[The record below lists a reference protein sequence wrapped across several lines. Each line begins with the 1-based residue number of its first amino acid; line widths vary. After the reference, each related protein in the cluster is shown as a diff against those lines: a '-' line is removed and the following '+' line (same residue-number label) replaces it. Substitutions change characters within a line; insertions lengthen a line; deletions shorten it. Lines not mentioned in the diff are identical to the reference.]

1 MIFSRKLTPSL
12 FARKRAYGLG
22 LVAATAF
29 VGILMFAAPVRADDQ
44 AGKIEIARALAL
56 LEAGNASA
64 ARDAAV
70 AAVRAAPRWGLA
82 HAVHARTLV
91 ALEDGVGAEAAL
103 GRAFDAGFEQSR
115 AQALLGEAQLLRGA
129 PDRAIATLANMP
141 PAHAAYAARLR
152 GRAYAAMGR
161 GGDAASAF
169 AESQRLNPDN
179 ARLWTDIAR
188 HNLANGDIG
197 NAIRASARAVEIDP
211 RQPDTL
217 RMRALL
223 VREQFGLVAAL
234 PWFERALARDPQHH
248 DALIDYAA
256 TLGDAGRTVD
266 MLDAVRRAM
275 RVRGNSPQG
284 FYLQAVLAARA
295 GDNATARSILARLGP
310 GIDGVPAALMLAGT
324 LDIEAGGYGQAIE
337 KLRPLVARQ
346 PNNDGARR
354 LLATAYL
361 RADAS
366 RNAIQI
372 LAPIVARA
380 DADSESLLL
389 AARGYERIGDR
400 LRAAQLSDRATAPLR
415 VPATA
420 LPEGGMVALLMA
432 EANARPGNPTATVAL
447 VRGLIANGDRSGA
460 LARAQSLAA
469 RNPGVPEA
477 HLVVG
482 DVQMLGGETGAARAA
497 YATAASLRF
506 DEPTMLRLVE
516 AQEQSGAAADAAQTL
531 ALFLSQNPINVTA
544 LRLGARW
551 QLASG
556 EYDAAIDALEE
567 VRFRTGNRDAALLA
581 ELAMAYTGAGD
592 TDTARIYARAAY
604 ALAPGNPAVAD
615 AYGWTLTKAG
625 EPRAAVALLAKAAT
639 LAPEHAV
646 IRWHL
651 AQAYAATGNA
661 RAASIHARAALRD
674 PSFTE
679 RQEAEALAR
688 G

>member
-1 MIFSRKLTPSL
+1 MTFSRK
-12 FARKRAYGLG
+12 
-22 LVAATAF
+22 F
-29 VGILMFAAPVRADDQ
+29 VGLAAAASIAAVAITPVRADDQ
-44 AGKIEIARALAL
+44 PGKTEVSRALAL
-56 LEAGNASA
+56 LEAGNATA

-103 GRAFDAGFEQSR
+103 GRAFDAGFERRR

-129 PDRAIATLANMP
+129 PDRAVSTLASISR
-141 PAHAAYAARLR
+141 AHAAYAARIR

-161 GGDAASAF
+161 GGDAAAAF
-169 AESQRLNPDN
+169 AESRRLNPAN
-179 ARLWTDIAR
+179 ARLWSDIAR
-188 HNLANGDIG
+188 HNHANGDIG
-197 NAIRASARAVEIDP
+197 NAIRASARAVELDP

-217 RMRALL
+217 RIRALL

-248 DALIDYAA
+248 DTLIDYAA
-256 TLGDAGRTVD
+256 TLGDAGRSVD

-275 RVRGNSPQG
+275 RERGNSPQG
-284 FYLQAVLAARA
+284 YYLQAVLAARA
-295 GDNATARSILARLGP
+295 GDAATARSILAKAGA
-310 GIDGVPAALMLAGT
+310 GIGSVPAALMLAGT

-346 PNNDGARR
+346 PNNAIAHR

-366 RNAIQI
+366 RNAIEV
-372 LAPIVARA
+372 LAPIVDRA

-400 LRAAQLSDRATAPLR
+400 MRAAQLSDRAAAPFR
-415 VPATA
+415 APATGYG
-420 LPEGGMVALLMA
+420 EGGMVTVLMA
-432 EANARPGNPTATVAL
+432 QADARPGNPGATVAL
-447 VRGLIANGDRSGA
+447 VRGLLASGDRTGA

-482 DVQMLGGETGAARAA
+482 DVQMLSGNVEGARAA

-516 AQEQSGAAADAAQTL
+516 AQEQSGRAADAAQTL
-531 ALFLSQNPINVTA
+531 ALFLSQNPINVAA
-544 LRLGARW
+544 LRLGAKW

-581 ELAMAYTGAGD
+581 ELAMAYTGAED
-592 TDTARIYARAAY
+592 TDTAAVYARAAY

-615 AYGWTLTKAG
+615 AYGWTLSKAG
-625 EPRAAVALLAKAAT
+625 EPRVAVALLTKAVA
-639 LAPEHAV
+639 LAPDHAV

-661 RAASIHARAALRD
+661 RAAGVHARAALRD

-679 RQEAEALAR
+679 RQEAEALAK

>member
-1 MIFSRKLTPSL
+1 MTYSRK
-12 FARKRAYGLG
+12 FIGLS
-22 LVAATAF
+22 LVAAIGA
-29 VGILMFAAPVRADDQ
+29 VAIAPVRADDQ
-44 AGKIEIARALAL
+44 PGKAEVALAL
-56 LEAGNASA
+56 AQIEAGNATA

-70 AAVRAAPRWGLA
+70 VAVRAAPRWGLA

-103 GRAFDAGFEQSR
+103 GRAFEAGFDRTR
-115 AQALLGEAQLLRGA
+115 AQALLGEAQLLNGA
-129 PDRAIATLANMP
+129 PDRAIATLTNTP
-141 PAHAAYAARLR
+141 TAHAAYAARIR

-161 GGDAASAF
+161 GGDAAAAF
-169 AESQRLNPDN
+169 AESRRLNPAN
-179 ARLWTDIAR
+179 ARLWNDIAR
-188 HNLANGDIG
+188 HNQANGDIG
-197 NAIRASARAVEIDP
+197 NAIRASARAVELDA

-217 RMRALL
+217 RIRALL
-223 VREQFGLVAAL
+223 VREQFGLVASL
-234 PWFERALARDPQHH
+234 PWFERALTRDPQHH
-248 DALIDYAA
+248 DTLIDYAA
-256 TLGDAGRTVD
+256 TLGDAGRMVE
-266 MLDAVRRAM
+266 MLGAVRRAM

-295 GDNATARSILARLGP
+295 GDGATARSILARLGP
-310 GIDGVPAALMLAGT
+310 GIDGVPAALLLAGT
-324 LDIEAGGYGQAIE
+324 LDLEAGGYGQAIE

-346 PNNDGARR
+346 PNNAAARR

-366 RNAIQI
+366 RNAIQV
-372 LAPIVARA
+372 LAPIVTRA

-400 LRAAQLSDRATAPLR
+400 LRAAQLSDRAAAPLR
-415 VPATA
+415 APATV
-420 LPEGGMVALLMA
+420 LPEGGMVSVLRA

-447 VRGLIANGDRSGA
+447 VRGLIASGDRAGA

-482 DVQMLGGETGAARAA
+482 DVHMLGGDADAARAA

-506 DEPTMLRLVE
+506 DEPTMLRLVD
-516 AQEQSGAAADAAQTL
+516 AQEKSGRAADAAQTL
-531 ALFLSQNPINVTA
+531 ALFLSQNPINVA
-544 LRLGARW
+544 GLRLGAKW

-581 ELAMAYTGAGD
+581 ELAMAYTGAED
-592 TDTARIYARAAY
+592 VDTARVYAAAAY
-604 ALAPGNPAVAD
+604 RLAPGNPAVAD
-615 AYGWTLTKAG
+615 AYGWTLSKAG
-625 EPRAAVALLAKAAT
+625 EPRAAIALLAKAAT
-639 LAPEHAV
+639 LAPDHAV

-674 PSFTE
+674 PSFTQ

>member
-1 MIFSRKLTPSL
+1 MIFSRK
-12 FARKRAYGLG
+12 
-22 LVAATAF
+22 F
-29 VGILMFAAPVRADDQ
+29 VGLALATTIAAVSITPVRADDQ
-44 AGKIEIARALAL
+44 PGKTEVARALAL
-56 LEAGNASA
+56 LEAGNATA

-70 AAVRAAPRWGLA
+70 AAVRTAPRWGLA

-103 GRAFDAGFEQSR
+103 GRAFEAGFGRSR
-115 AQALLGEAQLLRGA
+115 AQALLGEAQFLRGA
-129 PDRAIATLANMP
+129 PDRAVSTLASAP
-141 PAHAAYAARLR
+141 PAYAAYAARIR

-161 GGDAASAF
+161 GGDAAAAF
-169 AESQRLNPDN
+169 AESRRLNPAN
-179 ARLWTDIAR
+179 ARLWSDIAR
-188 HNLANGDIG
+188 HNHANGDIG
-197 NAIRASARAVEIDP
+197 NAIRAAERAVQLDP

-217 RMRALL
+217 RIRALL

-248 DALIDYAA
+248 DTLIDYAA
-256 TLGDAGRTVD
+256 TLGDAGRTVE

-284 FYLQAVLAARA
+284 YFLQAVLAARA
-295 GDNATARSILARLGP
+295 GDAATARSILARAGP
-310 GIDGVPAALMLAGT
+310 GIDSVPAALMLAGT

-346 PNNDGARR
+346 PNNAAARR

-366 RNAIQI
+366 RNAIQL
-372 LAPIVARA
+372 LAPIVDRA

-400 LRAAQLSDRATAPLR
+400 LRAAQLSDRAAAPFR
-415 VPATA
+415 APTTGYG
-420 LPEGGMVALLMA
+420 EGGMVSVLMA
-432 EANARPGNPTATVAL
+432 QADARPGNPGATVAL
-447 VRGLIANGDRSGA
+447 VRGLIASGDRAGA
-460 LARAQSLAA
+460 LARAQSLVA

-482 DVQMLGGETGAARAA
+482 DVQMLGGNVEDARAA

-516 AQEQSGAAADAAQTL
+516 AQERSGRPAEAAQTL
-531 ALFLSQNPINVTA
+531 ALFLSQNPINVAA
-544 LRLGARW
+544 LRLGAKW

-556 EYDAAIDALEE
+556 EYDAAIEALEE

-581 ELAMAYTGAGD
+581 ELAMAYTGAED
-592 TDTARIYARAAY
+592 TDTAGVYARAAY

-615 AYGWTLTKAG
+615 AYGWTLSKAG
-625 EPRAAVALLAKAAT
+625 EPRAALALLAKAAT
-639 LAPEHAV
+639 LAPDHAV

-661 RAASIHARAALRD
+661 RAASLHARAALRD

>member
-1 MIFSRKLTPSL
+1 MTFSRK
-12 FARKRAYGLG
+12 FAIFA
-22 LVAATAF
+22 LVAVVGTVAMATAP
-29 VGILMFAAPVRADDQ
+29 AHADDQ
-44 AGKIEIARALAL
+44 AGKADVARALTL
-56 LEAGNASA
+56 IEAGNATA

-91 ALEDGVGAEAAL
+91 AVEDGVGAEAAL
-103 GRAFDAGFEQSR
+103 ARAFEGGFDRSR

-129 PDRAIATLANMP
+129 PDRAVETLAKAP
-141 PAHAAYAARLR
+141 PAYAAYAARIR

-161 GGDAASAF
+161 GGDAAAAF
-169 AESQRLNPDN
+169 AQSRRLNPAD

-188 HNLANGDIG
+188 HNHANGDIG
-197 NAIRASARAVEIDP
+197 NAIRAATRAVELDA
-211 RQPDTL
+211 RQPETL
-217 RMRALL
+217 RIRALL
-223 VREQFGLVAAL
+223 VREQFGLIAAL

-248 DALIDYAA
+248 DTLIDYAA
-256 TLGDAGRTVD
+256 TLGDAGRTID

-275 RVRGNSPQG
+275 RARGNSSQG
-284 FYLQAVLAARA
+284 YYLQAVLAARA
-295 GDNATARSILARLGP
+295 GDFATARSILAKAGSGVDAVP
-310 GIDGVPAALMLAGT
+310 GAVMLAGV
-324 LDIEAGGYGQAIE
+324 LDLEAGGHEQAIE

-346 PNNDGARR
+346 PLNLNARR

-372 LAPIVARA
+372 LAPAIARP

-400 LRAAQLSDRATAPLR
+400 VRAAQLSDRAAAPVRLPPTA
-415 VPATA
+415 VA
-420 LPEGGMVALLMA
+420 EGGMLSVLASA
-432 EANARPGNPTATVAL
+432 AGAQPGNPTAAVAL
-447 VRGLIANGDRSGA
+447 VRGLIASGDRTAAFG
-460 LARAQSLAA
+460 RAQALVQ

-482 DVQMLGGETGAARAA
+482 DVEMLSGNVDGARAA

-516 AQEQSGAAADAAQTL
+516 SQEKSGRAADAAQTL
-531 ALFLSQNPINVTA
+531 ALFLSQNPINVAA

-581 ELAMAYTGAGD
+581 ELAMAYTGAED
-592 TDTARIYARAAY
+592 TDTARVYAAAAY
-604 ALAPGNPAVAD
+604 RLAPGNPAVAD
-615 AYGWTLTKAG
+615 AYGWTLSKAD

-639 LAPEHAV
+639 LAPDHAV

-661 RAASIHARAALRD
+661 RAASLHARAALRD
-674 PSFTE
+674 PNFTE
-679 RQEAEALAR
+679 RREAEALAK